1 MFEDNLKI
9 LLNLY
14 YKNIFFYIYYSWLSG
29 IRMLIDTYM
38 LSSISYLQSEDMTA
52 PHSSID
58 CFFMC

>member
-52 PHSSID
+52 HSSID